1 MSREKGFEFEAV
13 ANRLLKTKGLIH
25 IASNIVVEGGEIDL
39 LMQASTS
46 IPGVVERG
54 EICIVEVKGRNRP
67 PDWNCEM
74 VTIQKS
80 LRWRHASE
88 IVWWRIESDT
98 IQTPLEPTGVQ
109 VVLVAIENGEVYITW
124 NAMD

>member
-13 ANRLLKTKGLIH
+13 ANQLLTAKGLIH

-46 IPGVVERG
+46 ILGMVDRG
-54 EICIVEVKGRNRP
+54 EICIVEVKGRKSLS
-67 PDWNCEM
+67 DWNSEM
-74 VTIQKS
+74 VSIHKS
-80 LRWRHASE
+80 LRWKKASE
-88 IVWWRIESDT
+88 IVWWHIESGT

-109 VVLVAIENGEVYITW
+109 VVLVTIENGEVHITW